1 MKNKYIF
8 LLFGCLF
15 LLIAILTNPNQDRH
29 KEVVKNKLNTIMQK
43 AMKDGLKNSDSG
55 AEQLG
60 SALGLMLGGA
70 LLDRMIETM
79 VSTDNYVLFSTT
91 KITWD
96 GKSKLIGIGVFGNVF
111 ISDKIDEAI
120 KGGKGLIPNN

>member
-8 LLFGCLF
+8 LLFGGTF
-15 LLIAILTNPNQDRH
+15 LLIAVLTNPNQERH
-29 KEVVKNKLNTIMQK
+29 KEVVKSKLNVIVQK
-43 AMKDGLKNSDSG
+43 AMKDGLKNSDTSS
-55 AEQLG
+55 EQLG

-91 KITWD
+91 KITWE
-96 GKSKLIGIGVFGNVF
+96 GKSKLIGIGAFGNVF
-111 ISDKIDEAI
+111 ISDKIDEAL
-120 KGGKGLIPNN
+120 KEGKGLFPQN

>member
-1 MKNKYIF
+1 
-8 LLFGCLF
+8 
-15 LLIAILTNPNQDRH
+15 
-29 KEVVKNKLNTIMQK
+29 MQK

-60 SALGLMLGGA
+60 SALGLMLGGT

>member
-8 LLFGCLF
+8 LLFGGLF
-15 LLIAILTNPNQDRH
+15 LLIAVLTNPNQDRH

-55 AEQLG
+55 VEQLG
-60 SALGLMLGGA
+60 STLGLMLGGA

-91 KITWD
+91 KITWE

-111 ISDKIDEAI
+111 ISDKIDEAL

>member
-8 LLFGCLF
+8 LLFGGLF
-15 LLIAILTNPNQDRH
+15 LLIAVLTNPNQDRH

-91 KITWD
+91 KITFE

-111 ISDKIDEAI
+111 ISDKIDEALKDR
-120 KGGKGLIPNN
+120 KGIFPNN

>member
-1 MKNKYIF
+1 MKNKHIV
-8 LLFGCLF
+8 
-15 LLIAILTNPNQDRH
+15 IAIIGIALLVGIITNPNQDRH
-29 KEVVKNKLNTIMQK
+29 KEVVKNKLNVIMQK

-91 KITWD
+91 KITWE
-96 GKSKLIGIGVFGNVF
+96 GKSKLIGFGAFGNVF

>member
-1 MKNKYIF
+1 MKKKYIF

>member
-8 LLFGCLF
+8 LLFGGLF
-15 LLIAILTNPNQDRH
+15 LLIAVLTNPNQDRH

-43 AMKDGLKNSDSG
+43 AMKEGLKNSDSG

-91 KITWD
+91 KITWE

-111 ISDKIDEAI
+111 ISDKIDEAL

>member
-15 LLIAILTNPNQDRH
+15 LLIAVLTNPNRERH
-29 KEVVKNKLNTIMQK
+29 KEVVKSKLNVIMQK

-79 VSTDNYVLFSTT
+79 VSTDNYVFFSTT
-91 KITWD
+91 KLTWE
-96 GKSKLIGIGVFGNVF
+96 GKSKLIGIGAFGNVF
-111 ISDKIDEAI
+111 ISDKIDEAL
-120 KGGKGLIPNN
+120 KDGKGIFPNN

>member
-1 MKNKYIF
+1 MKTKYTI
-8 LLFGCLF
+8 LII
-15 LLIAILTNPNQDRH
+15 IAIILLVGVLTNPNQERH
-29 KEVVKNKLNTIMQK
+29 KEVVKSKLNVILQK

-91 KITWD
+91 KITWE
-96 GKSKLIGIGVFGNVF
+96 GKSNLIGIGAFGNVF
-111 ISDKIDEAI
+111 ISDKIDEAL
-120 KGGKGLIPNN
+120 KGGKGLFPQN